1 MTAPIRVLLVD
12 DHALVLEGLRS
23 MLDAQADMEVVG
35 AITSGAEVLDA
46 IRRTTPD
53 VVALDLEMQPIG
65 GLACLERIRD
75 AALGVKVLVL
85 SAYGDGGSMR
95 AALERGADGYAL
107 KTESPRQT
115 LESIRQVHQGHVVF
129 PQAAKRWLL
138 GARAAG
144 RQPAHRAG
152 ACGAGARGGGHLERG
167 DRDAASREREHGEVP
182 PAERVPEA
190 RGEQPDG
197 GGGEV
202 LAGSVGGVRGALRV
216 GCKAGASAGG
226 PCRCTRIASAP
237 VGPRNTPT
245 EVG

>member
-46 IRRTTPD
+46 IRRTRPD

-75 AALGVKVLVL
+75 AALDVKVLVL

-138 GARAAG
+138 GAHE
-144 RQPAHRAG
+144 P
-152 ACGAGARGGGHLERG
+152 
-167 DRDAASREREHGEVP
+167 RDGNRLTERERAVLGLV
-182 PAERVPEA
+182 AEGISNAEIATR
-190 RGEQPDG
+190 
-197 GGGEV
+197 
-202 LAGSVGGVRGALRV
+202 LRV
-216 GCKAGASAGG
+216 SENTVKFHLQNVFLKLGVSNRTEAAA
-226 PCRCTRIASAP
+226 RYLRDQT
-237 VGPRNTPT
+237 VG
-245 EVG
+245 

>member
-1 MTAPIRVLLVD
+1 MTTTIRVLLVD

-75 AALGVKVLVL
+75 ASLGVKVLVL

-138 GARAAG
+138 G
-144 RQPAHRAG
+144 
-152 ACGAGARGGGHLERG
+152 GHEQREGNRLTE
-167 DRDAASREREHGEVP
+167 RERAVLGLV
-182 PAERVPEA
+182 AEGIPNAEIATR
-190 RGEQPDG
+190 
-197 GGGEV
+197 
-202 LAGSVGGVRGALRV
+202 LRV
-216 GCKAGASAGG
+216 SENTVKFHLQNVFLKLGVSNRTEAAA
-226 PCRCTRIASAP
+226 RYLRDQT
-237 VGPRNTPT
+237 VG
-245 EVG
+245 